1 MNKNVF
7 NSQVLRSF
15 HAYLAMFFLPAVI
28 LFAVTGSLY
37 VFGVK
42 GDLNTKSYQI
52 QLSQSLPR
60 PLAQNI
66 EAQEQVMVDYARE
79 HGIEVPEGKAQK
91 GRMGVTLGNPAG
103 YHLVLIPDRT
113 ENSAELQVNQ
123 PGLYYKIV
131 LLHKAK
137 CGWVFKSFGVATGIC
152 LVLLYVSGIILIWKN
167 IRLKNKAL
175 ILCGIGL
182 LAIIVAGLL
191 SF

>member
-7 NSQVLRSF
+7 NPQVLRSF

-37 VFGVK
+37 IFGVK

>member
-37 VFGVK
+37 IFGIK

-60 PLAQNI
+60 PLALNI
-66 EAQEQVMVDYARE
+66 EAQEKVMVDYARE

-137 CGWVFKSFGVATGIC
+137 CGWVFKIFGVATGIC

>member
-37 VFGVK
+37 IFGVK

>member
-1 MNKNVF
+1 MNKNIF
-7 NSQVLRSF
+7 NPQFLRSF

-37 VFGVK
+37 IFGIK

-60 PLAQNI
+60 PLALNI
-66 EAQEQVMVDYARE
+66 KAQEKVMVDYARE

-103 YHLVLIPDRT
+103 YHLVLIPDRA

-152 LVLLYVSGIILIWKN
+152 LVLLYMSGILLIWKN
-167 IRLKNKAL
+167 IRLKNMAS

>member
-1 MNKNVF
+1 
-7 NSQVLRSF
+7 
-15 HAYLAMFFLPAVI
+15 MFFLPAVI

-37 VFGVK
+37 IFGVK

-60 PLAQNI
+60 PLALNI
-66 EAQEQVMVDYARE
+66 EAQEKVMVDYARE

-137 CGWVFKSFGVATGIC
+137 CGWVFKIFGVATGIC

-182 LAIIVAGLL
+182 LTIIVAGLL

>member
-7 NSQVLRSF
+7 NPQVLRSF

-37 VFGVK
+37 IFGVK

-60 PLAQNI
+60 PLALNI
-66 EAQEQVMVDYARE
+66 EAQEKVMVDYARE

>member
-7 NSQVLRSF
+7 NPQVLRSF

-37 VFGVK
+37 IFGVK

-167 IRLKNKAL
+167 IRLKNMAL

>member
-7 NSQVLRSF
+7 NPQVLRSF

-37 VFGVK
+37 IFGVK

-60 PLAQNI
+60 PLALNI
-66 EAQEQVMVDYARE
+66 EAQEKVMVDYARE
-79 HGIEVPEGKAQK
+79 LGIEVPEGKAQK

-137 CGWVFKSFGVATGIC
+137 CGWVFKIFGVATGIC

>member
-1 MNKNVF
+1 MNKSIF
-7 NSQVLRSF
+7 NLQFLRSF
-15 HAYLAMFFLPAVI
+15 HACLAMFFLPAVI

-37 VFGVK
+37 IFGIK

-60 PLAQNI
+60 PLALNI
-66 EAQEQVMVDYARE
+66 EAQEKVMVDYARE

-137 CGWVFKSFGVATGIC
+137 CGWVFKIFGVATGIC

-182 LAIIVAGLL
+182 LTIIVAGLL